1 MEFDLT
7 NELDAKFEDELEHEE
22 VLDRCDP
29 LFVTLWWKN
38 YGFCCGFFTFVGVCK
53 FWDSLWQY
61 AIEDRL
67 VGVMFVYICLWS
79 NGLQILGWVV
89 LACCLQD
96 AIWLDRVLLMI
107 KAMHVFFC
115 NLPYL

>member
-29 LFVTLWWKN
+29 LFVTLWWKK

-67 VGVMFVYICLWS
+67 VGVMFVYIFLWS